1 MKKLKSGL
9 ILIGFN
15 FGWIRIEEWMKGEV
29 INKERKIRIVYV
41 EFEFIVGDIDIDRIL
56 WGIG

>member
-1 MKKLKSGL
+1 
-9 ILIGFN
+9 
-15 FGWIRIEEWMKGEV
+15 MKGEV

-56 WGIG
+56 